1 MTTLQKLSLLFILNQ
16 RELNF
21 LISLLVKPS
30 SIIFVSLN
38 FNNQNKVKEEK
49 DQYKLTRG
57 KALTSCYHSSI
68 CVISLALK
76 KTKISL
82 TPFFFFFLF
91 NRSLIM
97 LHLLIVSFLM
107 FPRPHFKLEIK
118 LSPINRVN

>member
-1 MTTLQKLSLLFILNQ
+1 MTILQKLSLLFILNQ

-82 TPFFFFFLF
+82 NPFLF
-91 NRSLIM
+91 YFYFLID
-97 LHLLIVSFLM
+97 
-107 FPRPHFKLEIK
+107 P
-118 LSPINRVN
+118 

>member
-49 DQYKLTRG
+49 YQYKLTRG

-82 TPFFFFFLF
+82 TPSFFFLF
-91 NRSLIM
+91 NRFLIM